1 MTSEESQRL
10 HTASIQEEP
19 TIQCNTCQSILKS
32 ESQQDIAFLLLD
44 QLTIPMISCETHL
57 EQFSS
62 ICGLTSDDTADLLQ
76 HQPAGGITCP
86 SCRLAPHNPGQL
98 MIPVQDG
105 AIVAMACPEHQSKI
119 IQRFQMGLE
128 TQQQLTSSLNTPT
141 NSPL

>member
-1 MTSEESQRL
+1 MPSDEFQPPDAES
-10 HTASIQEEP
+10 TDEEP
-19 TIQCNTCQSILKS
+19 AIRCDDCQSVLDS
-32 ESQQDIAFLLLD
+32 ERQQDMAFLLLD
-44 QLTIPMISCETHL
+44 HLTVPMIGCETHL

-86 SCRLAPHNPGQL
+86 GCRLAPHNPGQP

-119 IQRFQMGLE
+119 MQRFQMGLQ
-128 TQQQLTSSLNTPT
+128 THQQLTSTLDTPT

>member
-1 MTSEESQRL
+1 MPSDKLQHPHAES
-10 HTASIQEEP
+10 IDEEP
-19 TIQCNTCQSILKS
+19 AIQCDACQSIL
-32 ESQQDIAFLLLD
+32 ESKRQQDIAFLLLD
-44 QLTIPMISCETHL
+44 QLTVPLIGCETHL
-57 EQFSS
+57 EQFGS

-86 SCRLAPHNPGQL
+86 SCRLAPHNPGQP

-119 IQRFQMGLE
+119 MQRFQMGLQ
-128 TQQQLTSSLNTPT
+128 THQQLTSTLDTPT